1 MKTLSD
7 QLKEILEGTKVK
19 ESNVE
24 ETLADIF
31 HDLRRE
37 MEQELDLLFD
47 KVDDGYAHNEYY
59 KEILIE
65 AIKEMKHARGLLKII
80 RESL

>member
-1 MKTLSD
+1 
-7 QLKEILEGTKVK
+7 
-19 ESNVE
+19 
-24 ETLADIF
+24 
-31 HDLRRE
+31 